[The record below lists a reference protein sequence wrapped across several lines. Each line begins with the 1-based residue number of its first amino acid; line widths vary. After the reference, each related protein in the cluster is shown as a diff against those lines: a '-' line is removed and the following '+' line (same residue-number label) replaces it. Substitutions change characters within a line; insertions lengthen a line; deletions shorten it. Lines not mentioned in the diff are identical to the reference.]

1 MSELTGAILA
11 GGLGTRLR
19 SVVSD
24 RPKVLAL
31 VRGQPFLAYLLDQ
44 LGEAG
49 IRRVVLL
56 TGYKGEQIEE
66 TFGSRYGNIQLEY
79 SAETEPLG
87 TAGALRLALP
97 KLFPGSPLKKGT
109 VPLGNADMSRRDHLL
124 ERDSPLFQR
133 AALGAAGQGES
144 AGTVLMLN
152 GDSFCAADLNGF
164 RNFHSNLEREP
175 GNQSTPSPALRVAM
189 ASIVLTRV
197 PDTSRFGKVEVTADD
212 RVERFVEKQE
222 AGGAGWINAGIYLIP
237 RELVEQIPTGRAVSI
252 EREMFP
258 MWSQKGHLRGYRGHG
273 EFLDIGTPESY
284 RAAEEFFGRRAA

>member
-1 MSELTGAILA
+1 MSTITGAILA

-31 VRGQPFLAYLLDQ
+31 VRGKPFLAYLLDQ
-44 LGEAG
+44 LGQAD

-56 TGYKGEQIEE
+56 TGYKGEQIEK
-66 TFGSRYGNIQLEY
+66 TFGSRYGNIDLEY

-97 KLFPGSPLKKGT
+97 KLFA
-109 VPLGNADMSRRDHLL
+109 NAT
-124 ERDSPLFQR
+124 
-133 AALGAAGQGES
+133 A

-152 GDSFCAADLNGF
+152 GDSFCAADLTGL
-164 RNFHSNLEREP
+164 REFHTNPKRQRGGISSVTENK
-175 GNQSTPSPALRVAM
+175 G
-189 ASIVLTRV
+189 ASIVLTHV

-212 RVERFVEKQE
+212 RVERFVEKQA

-237 RELVEQIPTGRAVSI
+237 QQFVEQIPTGRAVSI

-258 MWSQKGHLRGYRGHG
+258 AWSQAGNLRGFQGQG

>member
-1 MSELTGAILA
+1 MSEIRANITGAILA

-24 RPKVLAL
+24 RPKVLAQ

-44 LGEAG
+44 IGQAG

-56 TGYKGEQIEE
+56 TGYKGEQIEK
-66 TFGSRYGNIQLEY
+66 TFGSRYGNMQLEY

-97 KLFPGSPLKKGT
+97 KLFPTAVST
-109 VPLGNADMSRRDHLL
+109 
-124 ERDSPLFQR
+124 
-133 AALGAAGQGES
+133 GEQS

-152 GDSFCAADLNGF
+152 GDSFCAADLTGF
-164 RNFHSNLEREP
+164 RAFHAKSH
-175 GNQSTPSPALRVAM
+175 GG
-189 ASIVLTRV
+189 ASLMLTSV
-197 PDTSRFGKVEVTADD
+197 PDTSRFGKVEVSAEEL
-212 RVERFVEKQE
+212 VERFVEKQE

-237 RELVEQIPTGRAVSI
+237 RDLVEQIPTGRAVSI

-258 MWSQKGHLRGYRGHG
+258 AWSQSGKLRGYRGQS

-284 RAAEEFFGRRAA
+284 RAAEEFFSRRAA

>member
-1 MSELTGAILA
+1 MSNITGAILA

-24 RPKVLAL
+24 RPKVLAA
-31 VRGQPFLAYLLDQ
+31 VRGKPFLAYLLDQ

-66 TFGSRYGNIQLEY
+66 TFGSHYGNIAIEY

-97 KLFPGSPLKKGT
+97 KLFTGKT
-109 VPLGNADMSRRDHLL
+109 T
-124 ERDSPLFQR
+124 
-133 AALGAAGQGES
+133 

-164 RNFHSNLEREP
+164 RTFHEQHTS
-175 GNQSTPSPALRVAM
+175 G
-189 ASIVLTRV
+189 ASLVLTRV
-197 PDTSRFGKVEVTADD
+197 PDTSRFGKVETAPDD
-212 RVERFVEKQE
+212 RVERFVEKQA

-237 RELVEQIPTGRAVSI
+237 QNLVEQIPAGRAVSI

-258 MWSQKGHLRGYRGHG
+258 AWSQSGNLRGYRGQG

-284 RAAEEFFGRRAA
+284 RAAEEFFARRAA

>member
-1 MSELTGAILA
+1 MTEITGAILA

-31 VRGQPFLAYLLDQ
+31 VRGKPFLAYLLDQ

-66 TFGSRYGNIQLEY
+66 TFGNQYGGISLEY

-97 KLFPGSPLKKGT
+97 KLFPEP
-109 VPLGNADMSRRDHLL
+109 
-124 ERDSPLFQR
+124 
-133 AALGAAGQGES
+133 

-152 GDSFCAADLNGF
+152 GDSFCAADMTGF
-164 RNFHSNLEREP
+164 RAFHEQFHTNPKRER
-175 GNQSTPSPALRVAM
+175 GSDLSPSLALRVSV
-189 ASIVLTRV
+189 ASLVLTRV
-197 PDTSRFGKVEVTADD
+197 PDTSRFGKVEVTPDD

-237 RELVEQIPTGRAVSI
+237 QNLVEQIPAGRAVSI

-258 MWSQKGHLRGYRGHG
+258 AWSQSGKLRGFRGHG

-284 RAAEEFFGRRAA
+284 RAAEEFFARRAA

>member
-1 MSELTGAILA
+1 MNNITGAILA

-24 RPKVLAL
+24 RPKVLAV
-31 VRGQPFLAYLLDQ
+31 VRGLPFLAYLLDQ

-49 IRRVVLL
+49 IGRVVLL
-56 TGYKGEQIEE
+56 TGYKGEQIEA
-66 TFGSRYGNIQLEY
+66 TFGSQYEDIQLEY

-97 KLFPGSPLKKGT
+97 KLFPATASSG
-109 VPLGNADMSRRDHLL
+109 
-124 ERDSPLFQR
+124 
-133 AALGAAGQGES
+133 GQP

-152 GDSFCAADLNGF
+152 GDSFCAADLTGF
-164 RNFHSNLEREP
+164 RTFHEQHAGNL
-175 GNQSTPSPALRVAM
+175 GTGG

-197 PDTSRFGKVEVTADD
+197 SDTSRFGKVEVTPDD

-237 RELVEQIPTGRAVSI
+237 QNLVEQIPAGRAVSI

-258 MWSQKGHLRGYRGHG
+258 AWSQSGKLRGFRGQG

-284 RAAEEFFGRRAA
+284 RAAEEFFARRAA

>member
-1 MSELTGAILA
+1 MSSITGAILA

-31 VRGQPFLAYLLDQ
+31 VRGLPFLAYLLDQ
-44 LGEAG
+44 LGQAG

-56 TGYKGEQIEE
+56 TGYKGEQIEQ
-66 TFGSRYGNIQLEY
+66 TFGSRYGNIELDY

-97 KLFPGSPLKKGT
+97 RLFT
-109 VPLGNADMSRRDHLL
+109 
-124 ERDSPLFQR
+124 
-133 AALGAAGQGES
+133 GATG
-144 AGTVLMLN
+144 AGTVFMLN

-164 RNFHSNLEREP
+164 RAFHTNLQRQR
-175 GNQSTPSPALRVAM
+175 GTVASPVQNNG

-237 RELVEQIPTGRAVSI
+237 QELVEQIPAGRAVSI

-258 MWSQKGHLRGYRGHG
+258 AWSQKGKLRGFRGEG

-284 RAAEEFFGRRAA
+284 RAAEEFFARRAA

>member
-1 MSELTGAILA
+1 MTNITGAILA

-31 VRGQPFLAYLLDQ
+31 VRGKPFLAYLLDQ
-44 LGEAG
+44 LGTAD

-79 SAETEPLG
+79 SIETEPLG

-97 KLFPGSPLKKGT
+97 KLFP
-109 VPLGNADMSRRDHLL
+109 
-124 ERDSPLFQR
+124 
-133 AALGAAGQGES
+133 AAASTGDQT

-152 GDSFCAADLNGF
+152 GDSFCAADLAGF
-164 RNFHSNLEREP
+164 RTFHEQHTNPKRERGLTLSPWLALQVSLASGGE
-175 GNQSTPSPALRVAM
+175 QYSIKTVSTGG
-189 ASIVLTRV
+189 ASLVLTRV
-197 PDTSRFGKVEVTADD
+197 PDTSRFGKVEITSAD
-212 RVERFVEKQE
+212 RVERFIEKQE

-237 RELVEQIPTGRAVSI
+237 QCLVEQIPTGRPVSI

-258 MWSQKGHLRGYRGHG
+258 AWSQSGNLHGFRGQG

-284 RAAEEFFGRRAA
+284 RAAEEFFARRAA

>member
-1 MSELTGAILA
+1 MTEITGAILA

-31 VRGQPFLAYLLDQ
+31 VRGKPFLAYLLDQ

-66 TFGSRYGNIQLEY
+66 TFGSRYGDIQLEY

-97 KLFPGSPLKKGT
+97 KLF
-109 VPLGNADMSRRDHLL
+109 
-124 ERDSPLFQR
+124 
-133 AALGAAGQGES
+133 AAPTSNGDQA

-152 GDSFCAADLNGF
+152 GDSFCAADLNEF
-164 RNFHSNLEREP
+164 RAFHGQYHTNPKRER
-175 GNQSTPSPALRVAM
+175 GSQITPSLALRVGVTSSSIESLGTGG
-189 ASIVLTRV
+189 ASLVLTSV
-197 PDTSRFGKVEVTADD
+197 PDTSRFGKVEVAPDD

-237 RELVEQIPTGRAVSI
+237 RNLIEQIPAGRPVSI

-258 MWSQKGHLRGYRGHG
+258 AWSQSGNLRGFRGQG

-284 RAAEEFFGRRAA
+284 RAAEEFFARRAA